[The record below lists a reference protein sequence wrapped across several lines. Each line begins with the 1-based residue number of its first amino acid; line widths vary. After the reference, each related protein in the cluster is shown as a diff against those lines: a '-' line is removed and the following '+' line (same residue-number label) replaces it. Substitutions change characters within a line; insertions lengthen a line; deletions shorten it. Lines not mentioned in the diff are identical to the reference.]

1 MTGWNK
7 LCLVYLTKVAEPGT
21 PPLPTAGF
29 FSLRLMP
36 RYFVRQQGITDDR
49 MMAAPLAPM
58 MGAQTGLKSRKLRFR
73 MIDDIQVHQQ
83 LFKIHI
89 ESGEGCIHPGL
100 GNVVRKTCA
109 EGMLGVLPFGFGH
122 TI

>member
-73 MIDDIQVHQQ
+73 MIDDIQHRAVHASKRIGQD
-83 LFKIHI
+83 
-89 ESGEGCIHPGL
+89 SGDLRDLYTAP
-100 GNVVRKTCA
+100 A
-109 EGMLGVLPFGFGH
+109 
-122 TI
+122 